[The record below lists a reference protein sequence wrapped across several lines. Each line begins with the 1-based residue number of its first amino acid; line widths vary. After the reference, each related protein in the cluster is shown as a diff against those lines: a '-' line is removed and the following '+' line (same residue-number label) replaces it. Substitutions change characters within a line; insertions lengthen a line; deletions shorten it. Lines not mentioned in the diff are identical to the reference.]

1 MSLVF
6 GQGVV
11 DWVDSKIPGNP
22 GFDQPQGLGILQN
35 GALACA
41 VVFDNWRPATK
52 SVFASIAVENK
63 TALTRGV
70 LSAFF
75 DYGFNHLGCKRI
87 TCLIDKNNEKSIKL
101 CSRIGFIQEGTLRQA
116 APSGND
122 LLIFGMLEQ
131 ECRWLSTNS

>member
-22 GFDQPQGLGILQN
+22 GFDQPQGLGILHD
-35 GALACA
+35 GALTCA

-52 SVFASIAVENK
+52 SVFVSIAVENK
-63 TALTRGV
+63 AKLKKSDF
-70 LSAFF
+70 LPQFF

-101 CSRIGFIQEGTLRQA
+101 CSRIGFSYEGTLRQA
-116 APSGND
+116 SPSGND
-122 LLIFGMLEQ
+122 LLVFGMLEQ
-131 ECRWLSTNS
+131 ECRWLVNS